1 MGLFSSI
8 LHPGQLPASRRFPVF
23 CTSPRNAFFVEDN
36 SRRRQ
41 FSSTRFLWFEEI
53 SSQKQF
59 SSNPNLWR
67 LTIFED
73 ISSIAEKSSKSGS
86 PRQAPKNAI
95 EEKCKYQ
102 EISSTKISPTLKIS
116 RKTAYIKKY
125 LLHPQLFDEP
135 NRRQIA
141 IF

>member
-1 MGLFSSI
+1 MGLFSPI

-59 SSNPNLWR
+59 SSNTNSRPM
-67 LTIFED
+67 TIFED
-73 ISSIAEKSSKSGS
+73 ISRIAEKSSKSGRHR
-86 PRQAPKNAI
+86 PTDKKQI
-95 EEKCKYQ
+95 EESYLWC
-102 EISSTKISPTLKIS
+102 EISSTKNS
-116 RKTAYIKKY
+116 RKEANSRRTARTRKY
-125 LLHPQLFDEP
+125 PRKQKIHRKEKLIYE
-135 NRRQIA
+135 
-141 IF
+141 